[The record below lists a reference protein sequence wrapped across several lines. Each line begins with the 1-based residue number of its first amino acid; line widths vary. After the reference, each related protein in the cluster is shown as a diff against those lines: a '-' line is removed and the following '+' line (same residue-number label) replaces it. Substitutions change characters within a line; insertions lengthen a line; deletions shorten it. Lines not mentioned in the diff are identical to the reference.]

1 MAFRRRR
8 RTRTLNLVDV
18 WQKFVRSLE
27 PPYELQSVLT
37 AALDVLAALFPAE
50 GYYAYVKEPSS
61 DLLKLKLTRSATNA
75 AIVGPNYAGLVQGG
89 PVRQTPLEIPSTAD
103 PDACEIVGTKTD
115 PFLHVSLGPQVALR
129 AAVEAGR
136 RVADGEREALVAFG
150 VRARPLLEVIL
161 YVDALTKRLESRSLG
176 ATIQQRATELALG
189 GDRVLGLVCRLG
201 IEAAGATAGVLIG
214 IEAGRPVQI
223 WATED
228 GEALGRSLT
237 DRSFLGAVRSRLVV
251 WTAPRLPRQVAALP
265 YQTLAALAFPQAWLF
280 LACPERLTPTPHLK
294 GVFEVLSRTV
304 GQALL
309 GRREARDASTYLG
322 TLFSAVAMLD
332 AADPH
337 NQRHSDR
344 VAEVAER
351 IARRLGL
358 PVAEVEACRL
368 AGRLH
373 DLGMVAVSLD
383 LPLCQG
389 ALSET
394 RRNLVRIHPTVGADL
409 LAPLV
414 PGTIAQSVV
423 DGVRHHHERVDGLG
437 YPDGLAGERI
447 PLVARV
453 VGVAETFVARTSNRS
468 YRPGLTE
475 DRALFEIE
483 RLAGTQLDGQAV
495 DGLLR
500 AFEEKGI
507 VARAPER

>member
-1 MAFRRRR
+1 MAFGRRRPKA
-8 RTRTLNLVDV
+8 LNLVDV
-18 WQKFVRSLE
+18 WQKFVRALE
-27 PPYELQSVLT
+27 PPYDLQGVLT
-37 AALDVLAALFPAE
+37 AALDVLAALFPAQ

-103 PDACEIVGTKTD
+103 PDACEIVGAKND

-129 AAVEAGR
+129 AAVDAKR
-136 RVADGEREALVAFG
+136 QISDAERDALVAFS
-150 VRARPLLEVIL
+150 VRARPLMEVVI

-189 GDRVLGLVCRLG
+189 GDRVLGLVCQLG
-201 IEAAGATAGVLIG
+201 ADAVGARAGVLIAVEG
-214 IEAGRPVQI
+214 GRPVQL
-223 WATED
+223 WATEG

-237 DRSFLGAVRSRLVV
+237 DRQFLGAVRSRLMV
-251 WTAPRLPRQVAALP
+251 WTAPKLPPQVAALP

-280 LACPERLTPTPHLK
+280 LACPELLTPSAHLK

-304 GQALL
+304 GQALV
-309 GRREARDASTYLG
+309 GRKESRDASTYLG

-332 AADPH
+332 AADPY

-344 VAEVAER
+344 VSEVSELV
-351 IARRLGL
+351 ARQLRMS
-358 PVAEVEACRL
+358 PTDVESCRL

-383 LPLCQG
+383 LPLTEG
-389 ALSET
+389 ALSDAK
-394 RRNLVRIHPTVGADL
+394 RRLIQVHPTVGADL

-414 PGTIAQSVV
+414 PSVMSQGTV
-423 DGVRHHHERVDGLG
+423 DGVRYHHERLDGLG

-447 PLVARV
+447 PLVAKV

-468 YRPGLTE
+468 YRPGLSE
-475 DRALFEIE
+475 ARALFEVE
-483 RLAGTQLDGQAV
+483 KLSGSQLDGEAV
-495 DGLLR
+495 DALLR
-500 AFEEKGI
+500 AFEQKGV